1 MKDNKHIQSFNEHQE
16 NLNISDVIYSKKIL
30 DDKLIEQDFKS
41 QIKAIQYIIDYYEI
55 MSLSDI
61 IKKRDTLSKQL
72 KDWQLGNDKHQP

>member
-1 MKDNKHIQSFNEHQE
+1 MKDLTHIRRFNESEE
-16 NLNISDVIYSKKIL
+16 NSNISDVIYSKKIL

-61 IKKRDTLSKQL
+61 IKKRNTLSKQL

>member
-1 MKDNKHIQSFNEHQE
+1 MKDNKHIKRFNEHQE